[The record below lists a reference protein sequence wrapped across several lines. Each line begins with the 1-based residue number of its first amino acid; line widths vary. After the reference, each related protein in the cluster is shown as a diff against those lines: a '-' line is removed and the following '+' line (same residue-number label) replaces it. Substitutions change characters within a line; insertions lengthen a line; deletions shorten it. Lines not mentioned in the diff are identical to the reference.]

1 MIPQDRAQELR
12 SLKEIANSL
21 KAIAKS
27 LDSINKILFFNE
39 LPAEKKEIIFE
50 GDDLK

>member
-1 MIPQDRAQELR
+1 MIPQDRTQELR

-21 KAIAKS
+21 KAISKS
-27 LDSINKILFFNE
+27 LDNINKILFNE
-39 LPAEKKEIIFE
+39 LPAEKKKIIFE